1 MSLEERFGTAKPVIA
16 MVHFPGLPGRP
27 RHDRDAGRDR
37 LLDVVGRDLEV
48 LQEAGVDAVLF
59 CNEADIPYQLAVGP
73 EIPAAMAA
81 VIGELHPSIRVPFGV
96 NVLWDPR
103 ASLAVARATGA
114 VFIREVLTGVYES
127 DMGLI
132 APSLGDLAA
141 YRDAIGASDV
151 ALFGNITPEFSS
163 TIGTRTVAE
172 RARSASFLGLDVIL
186 ISGPEAGVPFAMSDL
201 RAAKQAAPQT
211 PVLANTGVTADRL
224 AETLAVADGVIVGT
238 SLKVDGI
245 TWNPVDPTRARRFM
259 DTARVLIDTEPV
271 WRAAQSAVFAGFGV
285 TLSERDLLD
294 STGQPIEE
302 LIPVWRR
309 RSAVGA
315 GAAERADAGL
325 TDAAIAGLIVD
336 RVIAHVT
343 AEGRPMPGVTA
354 AIVLFERCG
363 LRLAIASSSPL
374 RLIDAVCDRLGLT
387 RITVRCSAMDEARG
401 KPAPDVYLTAARR
414 LGVAAASCLALEDSP
429 AGIAS
434 AGSAGMRC
442 IAVPDPLLAAD
453 PRYREADL
461 VLESLTALD
470 EAALRRLG
478 VPVPG

>member
-1 MSLEERFGTAKPVIA
+1 MLKGQPVEA
-16 MVHFPGLPGRP
+16 VV
-27 RHDRDAGRDR
+27 
-37 LLDVVGRDLEV
+37 LD
-48 LQEAGVDAVLF
+48 
-59 CNEADIPYQLAVGP
+59 
-73 EIPAAMAA
+73 M
-81 VIGELHPSIRVPFGV
+81 
-96 NVLWDPR
+96 
-103 ASLAVARATGA
+103 
-114 VFIREVLTGVYES
+114 
-127 DMGLI
+127 
-132 APSLGDLAA
+132 
-141 YRDAIGASDV
+141 
-151 ALFGNITPEFSS
+151 
-163 TIGTRTVAE
+163 
-172 RARSASFLGLDVIL
+172 
-186 ISGPEAGVPFAMSDL
+186 
-201 RAAKQAAPQT
+201 
-211 PVLANTGVTADRL
+211 
-224 AETLAVADGVIVGT
+224 DG
-238 SLKVDGI
+238 
-245 TWNPVDPTRARRFM
+245 
-259 DTARVLIDTEPV
+259 VLIDTEPV
-271 WRAAQSAVFAGFGV
+271 WRAAQSAVFARFGV
-285 TLSERDLLD
+285 ALSERDLLD

-309 RSAVGA
+309 RPAA
-315 GAAERADAGL
+315 GDGMAERADPGL
-325 TDAAIAGLIVD
+325 ADPGLADAEIADLIID

-354 AIVLFERCG
+354 AIALFERCG

-434 AGSAGMRC
+434 ARSAGMRC

-461 VLESLTALD
+461 VLESLTGLD